1 MTQSELSQ
9 YIGCTPAMLSFVL
22 SGQRTFSYRL
32 AKKISR
38 RLNTGVDLWANPEV
52 EAGKR
57 REAFE
62 RYRGKKA

>member
-1 MTQSELSQ
+1 MNQKKLSQ
-9 YIGCTPAMLSFVL
+9 QLGCTSAMLSLVL

-62 RYRGKKA
+62 RYRSKKA